1 MAGLTN
7 GGSVDDG
14 SDLLDVARQE
24 TVEEVDVCVS
34 QVSEVLVLVNGI
46 LLVLKELKASLF
58 LCLEA
63 LDGGRSQA
71 VCAEVLADLNG
82 VCSVV
87 VGASEKM
94 LEPGTLQW
102 LVETSLLTIALMR
115 QREGCSELCLL
126 QEQGRLMLRKT

>member
-1 MAGLTN
+1 MASLAD

-14 SDLLDVARQE
+14 SDLLDVAGQE

-46 LLVLKELKASLF
+46 LLVLEELEASLF

-63 LDGGRSQA
+63 LDGGRGEA
-71 VCAEVLADLNG
+71 VCAEVLADLDG

-87 VGASEKM
+87 VGASARV
-94 LEPGTLQW
+94 LGVAQW
-102 LVETSLLTIALMR
+102 LGQSAGRLLTIALKR
-115 QREGCSELCLL
+115 QLG
-126 QEQGRLMLRKT
+126 GGFG